1 MPGAAPTAAAAQ
13 AAHSAASSSSPLTAL
28 ARAAGADRAARR
40 AALDR
45 SVEGALLAADVL
57 ENDVKA
63 AVGLQVNAA
72 LALGGELDAA
82 VRGLRGAVSDLSRK
96 SGAWAGA
103 YDSLIARAAELP
115 PVEPFLRA
123 TDASLARTGAALE
136 AAAARL
142 VTESEG

>member
-1 MPGAAPTAAAAQ
+1 MPGAAPTASAAQ
-13 AAHSAASSSSPLTAL
+13 AAHTSASTASPLTAL
-28 ARAAGADRAARR
+28 AKAAGAERAARR

-45 SVEGALLAADVL
+45 HVEAALLAADVL

-82 VRGLRGAVSDLSRK
+82 VRGLRGAVAELPRK
-96 SGAWAGA
+96 SAAWAAG
-103 YDSLIARAAELP
+103 YDALVARAAELP

-142 VTESEG
+142 VTESE